1 MSIEEIAAQT
11 EKAYQSRKLK
21 SPSSSP
27 IRAGKPVSPKV
38 SPRRLPKK
46 KLDVEIKPVAK
57 KSSKG
62 GTVLLAVFVV
72 TIVLPFLLCESL
84 LLLLTLQYRDGGSG
98 VNTSTVG
105 VDTLRDIPDVHLEPN
120 VQVDESDLT
129 ADDDE
134 IVDKEEEDGIDESFR
149 EESIEIEVISTMKDT
164 VLSEDTDDISSDME
178 AEMQQEELE
187 TNKQVEEQTK
197 DIQPNGQVGKQQKDV
212 VAENEAMLQEAFSLI
227 AAARSISTTKWSKIE
242 QLTSAEIL
250 CRTVA
255 FRAKE
260 MALMADEPLVDNA
273 IDDDSEAKSQDPWE
287 AFYFKS
293 SLCIGGAKMSMSIKD
308 VDRMIQDAKQVFEH
322 LVRRNE
328 LLCNLFL
335 FILLFRSDS
344 IIFAV
349 RLRSLQPRGSSG
361 SGYFHTGSR
370 NFIQC

>member
-1 MSIEEIAAQT
+1 
-11 EKAYQSRKLK
+11 
-21 SPSSSP
+21 
-27 IRAGKPVSPKV
+27 
-38 SPRRLPKK
+38 
-46 KLDVEIKPVAK
+46 
-57 KSSKG
+57 
-62 GTVLLAVFVV
+62 
-72 TIVLPFLLCESL
+72 
-84 LLLLTLQYRDGGSG
+84 
-98 VNTSTVG
+98 
-105 VDTLRDIPDVHLEPN
+105 
-120 VQVDESDLT
+120 
-129 ADDDE
+129 
-134 IVDKEEEDGIDESFR
+134 
-149 EESIEIEVISTMKDT
+149 
-164 VLSEDTDDISSDME
+164 ME

-260 MALMADEPLVDNA
+260 MTLMTDESSVDNA
-273 IDDDSEAKSQDPWE
+273 MADDSEAKSQDPWE
-287 AFYFKS
+287 AIYFKS

-335 FILLFRSDS
+335 FILLFTSDS

-361 SGYFHTGSR
+361 SGYLHTGSS
-370 NFIQC
+370 NFI